1 MNIPQQPP
9 NTTFTPGWSG
19 YTADWFS
26 HRIPQWEQFI
36 KPVYAGKP
44 CRWLELGSYEGRSAI
59 WTLDNILTHPDSTI
73 HCVDIWA
80 GEYEKNFDANVK
92 SREGRD
98 ASKIYKCKMDVVD
111 WLGSAVG
118 HASFGRTPSL
128 QKFDVV
134 YVDADHQAKSALTD
148 AALAW
153 LMLKPGGFLIFD
165 DYPWKHPETDPDRHR
180 KLGPQKGIDAFLDCW
195 QYELQVIHKGYQVI
209 VRKNL

>member
-19 YTADWFS
+19 FTADWFS
-26 HRIPQWEQFI
+26 HRIPQWEEFI

-44 CRWLELGSYEGRSAI
+44 CQWLELGSYEGRSAI
-59 WTLDNILTHPDSTI
+59 WTLDNILTNPDSRIT
-73 HCVDIWA
+73 CVDIWA
-80 GEYEKNFDANVK
+80 GKYEENFDNNIAARDDSYKVHKRK
-92 SREGRD
+92 SDVE
-98 ASKIYKCKMDVVD
+98 KFLMDYRLTSYGD
-111 WLGSAVG
+111 
-118 HASFGRTPSL
+118 P
-128 QKFDVV
+128 FDVI

-153 LMLKPGGFLIFD
+153 PLLKPGGFLIFD
-165 DYPWKHPETDPDRHR
+165 DYPWQHPKTDPDRHR

-209 VRKNL
+209 VRKNP